1 MGESST
7 CRDPDTKAT
16 EETHVRGVRKERQA
30 EEGKGREE
38 GYQAAI
44 CHTAAGKI
52 VQFPLYG
59 SRLDLLPIILARE
72 MQAHAAG
79 QPTS

>member
-30 EEGKGREE
+30 EEGKGGEE

-44 CHTAAGKI
+44 CHTAAG
-52 VQFPLYG
+52 
-59 SRLDLLPIILARE
+59 
-72 MQAHAAG
+72 
-79 QPTS
+79 

>member
-1 MGESST
+1 M
-7 CRDPDTKAT
+7 
-16 EETHVRGVRKERQA
+16 
-30 EEGKGREE
+30 REE

-44 CHTAAGKI
+44 CHTAAGQI

-72 MQAHAAG
+72 MQAHAVRWA
-79 QPTS
+79 TNELAMKI